1 MDSRFRGNDV
11 ISARHV
17 TFTLAVA
24 VWPSFPRKRESISV
38 GESRNLRFH
47 ESPPTELAFIQVVRG
62 HCAGAGAGGEP
73 RPRQRS
79 GTKGRPMQAGVFTF
93 VRTRL
98 PEISTSAAIVTR

>member
-1 MDSRFRGNDV
+1 MAIAPYSE
-11 ISARHV
+11 
-17 TFTLAVA
+17 T
-24 VWPSFPRKRESISV
+24 
-38 GESRNLRFH
+38 FH

-62 HCAGAGAGGEP
+62 HCAGAGGEP
-73 RPRQRS
+73 CPRQRS